1 MSRPL
6 RIEFP
11 GAWYHV
17 MNRGRR
23 REDIFLQPDDYA
35 AFLKIVRESA
45 ERWNVNVAAYCL
57 LSNHYHLLLQT
68 PEGNL
73 ARCMRHINGVYT
85 QHFNRTHRQDGQLFR
100 GRYKAV
106 LVEDDSHLLEVL
118 RYIHR
123 NPLGAG
129 LVRQL
134 DDYPWSSHAGYL
146 SCAKQWD
153 WLERETLLTMLAKE
167 KSQRKQ
173 AYLDFVSQDEP
184 QEITTFYAMKK
195 LASLL
200 GGAAF
205 KDWVRNRF
213 IDPELQREIPEAKRL
228 ANSPQD
234 IIAQV
239 CAYFDLDEARL
250 QQSRRGAENLPRDIA
265 IYLARSTSR
274 MKLAD
279 IGAAFGMSNYSTV
292 SSAAERIK
300 RRMATDACLR
310 QEVEKLK
317 QQLGKSQK
325 QT

>member
-23 REDIFLQPDDYA
+23 REDIFLQPNDYA
-35 AFLKIVRESA
+35 AFLKIIRESA
-45 ERWNVNVAAYCL
+45 ERWNVKIAAYCL
-57 LSNHYHLLLQT
+57 MSNHYHLLLQT

-134 DDYPWSSHAGYL
+134 DDYPWSSHACYL
-146 SCAKQWD
+146 SLAKQWD
-153 WLERETLLTMLAKE
+153 WLECETLLTMLAKK

-173 AYLDFVSQDEP
+173 AYLDFVTQDEP
-184 QEITTFYAMKK
+184 QEITAFYAMNK
-195 LASLL
+195 LAPLL

-213 IDPELQREIPEAKRL
+213 INQELQREIPEARRQAK
-228 ANSPQD
+228 SPQN

-239 CAYFDLDEARL
+239 CACFDLDETCL
-250 QQSRRGAENLPRDIA
+250 QQSRRGVENLPRDIA
-265 IYLARSTSR
+265 IYLTRCTSR
-274 MKLAD
+274 MTLAD
-279 IGAAFGMSNYSTV
+279 IGTAFGMTNYSTV

-310 QEVEKLK
+310 REVENLK
-317 QQLGKSQK
+317 RQLNKSQR

>member
-23 REDIFLQPDDYA
+23 RENIFVQPDDYA

-45 ERWNVNVAAYCL
+45 DRWNVNVAAYCFL
-57 LSNHYHLLLQT
+57 PNHYHLLLQT

-85 QHFNRTHRQDGQLFR
+85 QCFNRTHLQDGQLFR

-106 LVEDDSHLLEVL
+106 LVEADSHLLEVL

-123 NPLGAG
+123 NPLNAG
-129 LVRQL
+129 LIGQL
-134 DDYPWSSHAGYL
+134 DDYPWSSHTGYL
-146 SCAKQWD
+146 SSSKQWD
-153 WLERETLLTMLAKE
+153 WLERETLLTMLTAK
-167 KSQRKQ
+167 KSRRKL
-173 AYLDFVSQDEP
+173 AYLDFVAQNEP
-184 QEITTFYAMKK
+184 EEITAFYAMKK
-195 LASLL
+195 LAYLL
-200 GGAAF
+200 GGEAF

-213 IDPELQREIPEAKRL
+213 IDLDLQREVPEAKRL
-228 ANSPQD
+228 AKSPQE
-234 IIAQV
+234 IIAHV
-239 CAYFDLDEARL
+239 CAYFDLEEARL
-250 QQSRRGAENLPRDIA
+250 QQSRRGVENLPRDIA
-265 IYLARSTSR
+265 IYLARNTSR
-274 MKLAD
+274 MTLGE
-279 IGAAFGMSNYSTV
+279 IGAAFGITNYSTV

-300 RRMATDACLR
+300 GRMVKDTCLR
-310 QEVEKLK
+310 REVEKLK
-317 QQLGKSQK
+317 KLLDKSQK

>member
-1 MSRPL
+1 
-6 RIEFP
+6 
-11 GAWYHV
+11 

-23 REDIFLQPDDYA
+23 RENIFLQPDDFE

-45 ERWNVNVAAYCL
+45 ERWHVHVAAYCL
-57 LSNHYHLLLQT
+57 MSNHYHLLLQT

-85 QHFNRTHRQDGQLFR
+85 QNFNRIHQHDGQLFR

-106 LVEDDSHLLEVL
+106 LVEADSHLLEVM

-129 LVRQL
+129 LVQQL
-134 DDYPWSSHAGYL
+134 DAYLWSSHMGYL
-146 SCAKQWD
+146 TSAKQWA
-153 WLERETLLTMLAKE
+153 WLERETLLTMLTSK
-167 KSQRKQ
+167 KSRRKQ
-173 AYLDFVSQDEP
+173 TYLDFISQGEP
-184 QEITTFYAMKK
+184 EEITSFYAMKK

-200 GGAAF
+200 GGEAF

-213 IDPELQREIPEAKRL
+213 VDPDLQREVPEAQRL
-228 ANSPQD
+228 ANTPQE

-239 CAYFDLDEARL
+239 CTYFDLDETCL
-250 QQSRRGAENLPRDIA
+250 QKSRRGVENLPRDIA
-265 IYLARSTSR
+265 IYLARSSSR
-274 MKLAD
+274 MTLAE
-279 IGAAFGMSNYSTV
+279 IGAVFDVSNYSTV

-300 RRMATDACLR
+300 IRMAKDVRLR
-310 QEVEKLK
+310 QDVEKLK
-317 QQLGKSQK
+317 QLLTKSQG

>member
-23 REDIFLQPDDYA
+23 RENIFLQPDDFD
-35 AFLKIVRESA
+35 AFLKIVRESV
-45 ERWNVNVAAYCL
+45 ERWNVKVAAYCL
-57 LSNHYHLLLQT
+57 LPNHYHLLLQT

-85 QHFNRTHRQDGQLFR
+85 QRFNRAHLQDGQLFR

-123 NPLGAG
+123 NPLVAG

-134 DDYPWSSHAGYL
+134 DEYPWSSHAGYL

-153 WLERETLLTMLAKE
+153 WLERETLLTMLTTK

-173 AYLDFVSQDEP
+173 AYLDFVAQDEP
-184 QEITTFYAMKK
+184 QEITAFYAMKK
-195 LASLL
+195 LSSLL
-200 GGAAF
+200 GGEAF

-213 IDPELQREIPEAKRL
+213 IDQDLQREVPEAKRL
-228 ANSPQD
+228 ANTPQD
-234 IIAQV
+234 VIAQV

-265 IYLARSTSR
+265 IYLTRSTSR
-274 MKLAD
+274 MTLGE
-279 IGAAFGMSNYSTV
+279 IGAAFGMTNYSTV

-300 RRMATDACLR
+300 GRMVKDARLR

-317 QQLGKSQK
+317 LLLAKSQG

>member
-1 MSRPL
+1 
-6 RIEFP
+6 
-11 GAWYHV
+11 

-23 REDIFLQPDDYA
+23 RENIFLRPDDFD
-35 AFLKIVRESA
+35 AFLQIVRESA
-45 ERWNVNVAAYCL
+45 ERWNVKVAAYCL
-57 LSNHYHLLLQT
+57 LPNHYHLLLQT

-85 QHFNRTHRQDGQLFR
+85 QRFNRAHLQDGQLFR

-123 NPLGAG
+123 NPLAAG

-134 DDYPWSSHAGYL
+134 DEYPWSSHAGYL

-153 WLERETLLTMLAKE
+153 WLERETLLTMLTTK
-167 KSQRKQ
+167 KSQRKK
-173 AYLDFVSQDEP
+173 AYLDFVAQDEP
-184 QEITTFYAMKK
+184 QEITAFYAMKK
-195 LASLL
+195 LSSLL
-200 GGAAF
+200 GGKAF
-205 KDWVRNRF
+205 KDWVRNRSN
-213 IDPELQREIPEAKRL
+213 DQDLQREVPEARRL
-228 ANSPQD
+228 ANTPQD
-234 IIAQV
+234 VIAQV

-265 IYLARSTSR
+265 IYLTRSTSR
-274 MKLAD
+274 MTLAE
-279 IGAAFGMSNYSTV
+279 IGAAFGMTNYSTV

-300 RRMATDACLR
+300 RRMAADACLR

-317 QQLGKSQK
+317 LLLAKSQR